1 MILLGGIACEVP
13 GAPDT
18 RNPLD
23 DPSLPWMTD
32 GSPRQGPP
40 LAIVLHTTSGRR
52 GALLDTP
59 PPPSS
64 RAEQYA
70 RYQAG
75 TARDVSWDFTVDLDG
90 TVVQHNDPSAPCGGH
105 KSARYSWHAGSVN
118 SWTLGIEVVQQ
129 RDGAVYAVQLQV
141 VVALVR
147 HLCGHYGIPARIP
160 VDGAGKPWSAPIFE
174 VVSTKRGGRQ
184 QRWAGVLGHCN
195 VTTPDSRGPWDP
207 GDHVR
212 GALLR
217 AGFEGYDV
225 TGIAREKLF

>member
-1 MILLGGIACEVP
+1 MILLGGIRCEVP

-18 RNPLD
+18 KNPLD
-23 DPSLPWMTD
+23 NPGIPWMTD
-32 GSPRQGPP
+32 GDERHGLPV
-40 LAIVLHTTSGRR
+40 AIVLHTTKGRR
-52 GALLDTP
+52 GELVEEP
-59 PPPSS
+59 SPPSE

-75 TARDVSWDFTVDLDG
+75 TKRDVSWDFTVDVDG
-90 TVVQHNDPSAPCGGH
+90 TIVQSNDPSGPCGGR
-105 KSARYSWHAGSVN
+105 KVPWYSWHAGHANGWSI
-118 SWTLGIEVVQQ
+118 GIEVVQTDA
-129 RDGAVYAVQLQV
+129 RHVYTAQLQV

-147 HLCGHYGIPARIP
+147 HLCGHYAIPLRIP
-160 VDGAGKPWSAPIFE
+160 VDGAGKPWDKPIFE

-184 QRWAGVLGHCN
+184 GRWAGVLGHCN

-217 AGFEGYDV
+217 AGFESYDV
-225 TGIAREKLF
+225 TALAAKS